1 MRGGKREGAGRPKGK
16 KNKRTLAEKE
26 ALAASGLSPLDYM
39 LSVLR
44 DEKASQDVRLTA
56 AKAAAPYLHRALKSV
71 EHSGE
76 GGGPIEYE
84 VTLSFE

>member
-1 MRGGKREGAGRPKGK
+1 MRGGKRTGAGRPRGR
-16 KNKRTLAEKE
+16 KNERTLKEKE

-39 LSVLR
+39 LSVMR
-44 DEKASQDVRLTA
+44 NKKAPQDTRLTA
-56 AKAAAPYLHRALKSV
+56 AKSAAPYMHRALKSV

-84 VTLSFE
+84 VTLSFD